1 MKSPSINNKDKI
13 SSNISLNNEK
23 INEKKNQKNKL
34 PYFNLNDKEINSNN
48 EEKNIKK
55 DDKFFNPIETNDY
68 LKSKIQNLNNKKDN
82 NNNNLNNAISNQR
95 DLENENKHLLITQMK
110 KEKFEK
116 INKGNR
122 KKIKSRNINY
132 EEKKNHQ
139 ILEELKS
146 QKQKLKNKILKLR
159 ESKSLI
165 EKESNLTV
173 VDENIHK
180 DKLKEIKLKTIDTSE
195 QIKKLDYIINDILH
209 TDSNINKK
217 DKIKLFL
224 NNFEKEKEIAEI
236 RAKKYSEESKKRKEK
251 MKKDIDSILNKR
263 KKEIDL
269 KEEENKKKSIEY
281 LKKLKE
287 RDKETRLNI
296 EKIKEEKF
304 KGLKIKEHIKD
315 KINNNENNYL
325 FNQLKEKFNQKEEDL
340 IKNENIKRKFLMR
353 SIPFEEIREFEIN
366 YLEKKL
372 KYQNI
377 LKEKSEYFKKEFNE
391 NIYIPNY
398 ISHFRELSEINCNKL
413 KIEREEKRKKIEG
426 QIKTKKVYSERILSE
441 KIPSINLKLKKE
453 REDKILKLTE
463 KKIKKDTLYNH
474 KKNRILLIKR
484 NPNKPLKYN
493 YDLKIDNIE
502 DNSINK
508 SFEIIKPKR
517 IPLSLSISRNKLT
530 LQNNENKQK
539 DYLEELK
546 KKREEKEKNKGN
558 NESDNK
564 IQRYKFNE
572 SNFNI
577 YDKVNHLKLNAINLS
592 KNAEENEKLLKKKGG
607 IEKNPELGEKFAYLL
622 IDSIETK
629 LSILNTVNLN

>member
-13 SSNISLNNEK
+13 SSKISLNNEK

-82 NNNNLNNAISNQR
+82 NNNNLNNAISNQS
-95 DLENENKHLLITQMK
+95 DLENENKHLLITQMR

-116 INKGNR
+116 INKENR

-269 KEEENKKKSIEY
+269 KEEEDKKKSIEY

-377 LKEKSEYFKKEFNE
+377 
-391 NIYIPNY
+391 
-398 ISHFRELSEINCNKL
+398 
-413 KIEREEKRKKIEG
+413 
-426 QIKTKKVYSERILSE
+426 
-441 KIPSINLKLKKE
+441 
-453 REDKILKLTE
+453 
-463 KKIKKDTLYNH
+463 
-474 KKNRILLIKR
+474 
-484 NPNKPLKYN
+484 
-493 YDLKIDNIE
+493 
-502 DNSINK
+502 
-508 SFEIIKPKR
+508 
-517 IPLSLSISRNKLT
+517 
-530 LQNNENKQK
+530 
-539 DYLEELK
+539 
-546 KKREEKEKNKGN
+546 
-558 NESDNK
+558 
-564 IQRYKFNE
+564 
-572 SNFNI
+572 
-577 YDKVNHLKLNAINLS
+577 
-592 KNAEENEKLLKKKGG
+592 
-607 IEKNPELGEKFAYLL
+607 
-622 IDSIETK
+622 
-629 LSILNTVNLN
+629 